1 MICMAEVRYTI
12 KKNQKP
18 TREQIEMIEAACARE
33 YVYDED
39 APETD
44 PEKTPERYAA
54 MMNAV
59 AERNRRIA
67 EMAKTPA

>member
-1 MICMAEVRYTI
+1 MSKVRYSVSR
-12 KKNQKP
+12 NQKP
-18 TREQIEMIEAACARE
+18 TPEQVAMIEAACKRE
-33 YVYDED
+33 YTYDTD
-39 APETD
+39 SPETD

-67 EMAKTPA
+67 ELAKSSA